1 MGKGIKNDHNLEKIK
16 TRKETRIMQVAVTK
30 RMKGKTSIE
39 YYTNVL
45 SRYTQTSFRAE
56 SRCTLDW

>member
-1 MGKGIKNDHNLEKIK
+1 M
-16 TRKETRIMQVAVTK
+16 KETRITQVTITK
-30 RMKGKTSIE
+30 RTKEKMPIE